1 MLFIDILT
9 QSITWVQEDVTRGIR
24 RPNQHMTVQC
34 LHLYKDSRLRCKK
47 KITIIKQF
55 TLRLLWF
62 IMLEEE
68 GGEGLEKE
76 VYFNMLAIVPCC
88 LNCIILEVWCI
99 TFLRGDTGVQ
109 N

>member
-1 MLFIDILT
+1 
-9 QSITWVQEDVTRGIR
+9 
-24 RPNQHMTVQC
+24 
-34 LHLYKDSRLRCKK
+34 
-47 KITIIKQF
+47 
-55 TLRLLWF
+55 
-62 IMLEEE
+62 MLEEE